1 MSFWETPQGNEET
14 HSEPVLLRQL
24 VYQTTAAGAPIHVT
38 GVTFSDKIGGGTIA
52 MSSEDSMLRLWHP
65 TPKLGLH
72 GPLGYQ
78 MQMAPGRTSKIRAV
92 SWSKTRM
99 AACSYEGELG
109 IWELNPV
116 TGDWLQAAAVTV
128 TDGAMADVAHCRS
141 LRWAPDESMVAAG
154 LNENVVEVWQ
164 RQDNGTWARVMY
176 GAAPGAVR
184 RTPSFSPDSRWLA
197 VPGKDSPEIYL
208 FHVPSHASPGNHTEE
223 PVQPDLILSH
233 DDGEIKSVAW
243 APFSPIGA
251 GDLVLASSGEHNT
264 RLWDLSDTESEESVG
279 LTIEGSTTLTDLG
292 FPYAT
297 SMDWSVDGRL
307 FALSHEGF
315 GRVWHWQRDGSN
327 NSSDNNAGAWASLL
341 QVEGHTGILSSG
353 ISWSPD
359 GSQLVIPFDDNSL
372 RIYNVNGQ
380 AGLAEVLYQIEH
392 KCEWLHWMRV
402 SLDSDLEASRI
413 ACANTVGAV
422 AAEGETFD
430 FTFNMLVVD
439 FAEQYQ
445 LLQRMTYGHL
455 TARDLQIMR
464 LERLQDQLL
473 SEPED
478 EST

>member
-1 MSFWETPQGNEET
+1 MSFWEIPDNEDP
-14 HSEPVLLRQL
+14 SDEPVLLHQM
-24 VYQTTAAGAPIHVT
+24 VYKTTAESAPIHAT
-38 GVTFSDKIGGGTIA
+38 GVAFSDKIGGGSIA
-52 MSSEDSMLRLWHP
+52 LSSEESMLRLWHP
-65 TPKLGLH
+65 TPQLGLE
-72 GPLGYQ
+72 GPQGFQ
-78 MQMAPGRTSKIRAV
+78 MQMTPDYPSKITAI

-99 AACSYEGELG
+99 AACPSEGG
-109 IWELNPV
+109 INIWELNPV
-116 TGDWLQAAAVTV
+116 TGDWSQAAIGPVFDDAIEGKT
-128 TDGAMADVAHCRS
+128 HCRS
-141 LRWAPDESMVAAG
+141 LGWAPDESMVAVG
-154 LNENVVEVWQ
+154 LNENIIEVWK
-164 RQDNGTWARVMY
+164 RQDDGTWARVMH
-176 GAAPGAVR
+176 GATSGAVR
-184 RTPSFSPDSRWLA
+184 RSPSFTPNNRWLA
-197 VPGKDSPEIYL
+197 VPSKGSPEIYL
-208 FHVPSHASPGNHTEE
+208 FLVPSHASPGNHSED

-243 APFSPIGA
+243 APFSPSGA
-251 GDLVLASSGEHNT
+251 GDLVLASSGEDNT
-264 RLWDLSDTESEESVG
+264 RLWDLSDTGSEESAG
-279 LTIEGSTTLTDLG
+279 LTIEGSTTLADLG

-315 GRVWHWQRDGSN
+315 GRVWHWQRDGSS
-327 NSSDNNAGAWASLL
+327 NSSGNNAGAWASLL
-341 QVEGHTGILSSG
+341 QVEGHTGIRSSS

-392 KCEWLHWMRV
+392 KCEWLHWMPV
-402 SLDSDLEASRI
+402 SLGTDLEASRI

-464 LERLQDQLL
+464 LERLQDQLM